1 MDNNTITPDERK
13 RGTFD
18 PYLPSAA
25 DYQIYATYSTPRLRL
40 LKWFGDPVAKRE
52 LERRGK

>member
-1 MDNNTITPDERK
+1 MGTVTDKERASGSFEGYTATPE
-13 RGTFD
+13 
-18 PYLPSAA
+18 
-25 DYQIYATYSTPRLRL
+25 DYALYATYSTPRLRL

>member
-25 DYQIYATYSTPRLRL
+25 DYQIYAGYSTVRLHL
-40 LKWFGDPVAKRE
+40 LRWLGDPVARRE
-52 LERRGK
+52 LARRGK

>member
-1 MDNNTITPDERK
+1 MSTLTDEERVK
-13 RGTFD
+13 GSYDAYKATQK
-18 PYLPSAA
+18 
-25 DYQIYATYSTPRLRL
+25 DYDLYAKYSTVRLRL

>member
-25 DYQIYATYSTPRLRL
+25 DYQIYAGYSTVRLRL
-40 LKWFGDPVAKRE
+40 LAWFGDPVAKRI
-52 LERRGK
+52 LEMR